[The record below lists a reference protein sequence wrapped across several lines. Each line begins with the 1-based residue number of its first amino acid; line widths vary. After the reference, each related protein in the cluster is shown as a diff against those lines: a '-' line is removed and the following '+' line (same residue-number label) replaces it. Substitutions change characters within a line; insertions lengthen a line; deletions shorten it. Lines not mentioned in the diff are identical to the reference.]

1 MPNLPDN
8 LDILL
13 RRFGGVSALVV
24 GDVMLDRYWWGNVD
38 RISPEAPVP
47 VVRLTQSSLV
57 AGGAANV
64 AANIAG
70 LGARP
75 WLVGVAGD
83 DEGGA
88 QLPGALKDANVDAE
102 HLIRTPGRPTTVK
115 TRVVAHQQH
124 VVRVDLEDSRP
135 ISDSCAGE
143 LATTAERL
151 LSDAQVLVLSD
162 YAKGVLTPELLDRL
176 IAHARELR
184 LPVLIDPKGRDYERY
199 AGATLL
205 TPNRTEAALAVGLD
219 PHEPSVVR
227 RAGEIIIENL
237 RIDAL
242 LITEGEDGMT
252 LFERDRAPVHLDA
265 SARQVYDVTGAGDTV
280 IATLSVALGAGA
292 DLLTAAMIANVAAGL
307 AVQQVGT
314 TTVSLDQLK
323 REFAEQ
329 AGALV

>member
-1 MPNLPDN
+1 MNDSLE
-8 LDILL
+8 ILM
-13 RRFGGVSALVV
+13 RRFGKVSALVV

-75 WLVGVAGD
+75 WLVGVVGD

-88 QLPGALKDANVDAE
+88 QLPAALIQANVDAD
-102 HLIRTPGRPTTVK
+102 HLLKSAERPTTVK

-124 VVRVDLEDSRP
+124 VVRVDHEDNAA
-135 ISDSCAGE
+135 ISDTCAGE
-143 LATTAERL
+143 LAMIAERL
-151 LSDAQVLVLSD
+151 LADAQVLVLSD
-162 YAKGVLTPELLDRL
+162 YAKGVLTPELLHRL
-176 IAHARELR
+176 IAHARELG
-184 LPVLIDPKGRDYERY
+184 LPVLVDPKGRDYERY

-205 TPNRTEAALAVGLD
+205 TPNRTEAAQAVGLD
-219 PHEPSVVR
+219 PHEPNVVL
-227 RAGEIIIENL
+227 RAGELLIENL
-237 RIDAL
+237 RIDSL

-252 LFERDRAPVHLDA
+252 LFERGRDPVHLDA
-265 SARQVYDVTGAGDTV
+265 SAQQVYDVTGAGDTV
-280 IATLSVALGAGA
+280 IATLGVALGAGA
-292 DLLTAAMIANVAAGL
+292 DLLTAARIANIAAGL

-314 TTVSLDQLK
+314 TTVSLDQLR
-323 REFAEQ
+323 REFAER